1 MLDVWI
7 ITKVHLLQL
16 LWIEIILFFLT
27 VAIHN
32 DIIDVTVWGK

>member
-16 LWIEIILFFLT
+16 LWIEFILFFLT
-27 VAIHN
+27 ISIHN
-32 DIIDVTVWGK
+32 DIIDVTVCGK